1 MEITFWRYTTGA
13 LNSAS
18 FYKTSIFFLIL
29 IVSMCWM
36 DIYVLIAANV
46 TTDLILWKL
55 LVPHTG
61 QKAANN
67 KFQREKTMSWR
78 TSGES

>member
-1 MEITFWRYTTGA
+1 
-13 LNSAS
+13 
-18 FYKTSIFFLIL
+18 
-29 IVSMCWM
+29 MCWM